1 MRSCFY
7 RWYRGQVVRQES
19 AKLSSASSNL
29 AGTSK
34 KRRTRLGSSFFGG
47 TGLRFEDINATVLWT
62 VAADGSTEANNNF
75 SSHRGE
81 KCKQIW
87 PVPMGLRH
95 I

>member
-34 KRRTRLGSSFFGG
+34 RKSTPNGVLLLLEVPVRTDLNHP
-47 TGLRFEDINATVLWT
+47 NATVRWT

-75 SSHRGE
+75 SSHREE

-87 PVPMGLRH
+87 PVPPKS
-95 I
+95 